1 MFNTLKNAWRIPDLR
16 KKLLYTLLIII
27 AFRFGSVVPVPFLNV
42 SALNTLMA
50 SANETALGY
59 INMLTGGAFANATLF
74 AMGITPYINSSIIIQ
89 LLTVAIPA
97 LERMA
102 KEGEEGRKKIA
113 AITRYTTVGLGLI
126 QGTAY
131 YFYLRNNKIT
141 LYNEGF
147 SAVFTAIIIVLTF
160 TAGTALIMWM
170 GEQINQKGVGNGIS
184 IILFAGI
191 VARLPVTMGQIWSY
205 FSAAMQSPESYGK
218 YFVFAPLFIIL
229 FLAVIWVI
237 VFMNDSE
244 RRIPVQYAKK
254 VVGRKVYGGQSTVLP
269 IKVTMSGVMP
279 VIFASA
285 ILSIPSTIRLF
296 VGEPTGFWKGFF
308 NAFSSTGW
316 LYSVLYLLLIVVFAY
331 FYMTI
336 QYNPIEMANNL
347 RTNNGT
353 IPGIRPGRPTAE
365 FISKKQAG
373 SDEAFNDVILQ
384 RLRAVNADLVV
395 LAGYLPIVGGQI
407 VRAFEHRIINIHPA
421 LIPAFC
427 GPGMY
432 GHHVHEAVLAYGAKI
447 SGATTHFVDEQVDHG
462 GVIMQKSVP
471 VLEGD
476 TPETLAARVLAVE
489 HEILPES
496 VRLFCAEK
504 LGVDGR
510 QVHVL

>member
-1 MFNTLKNAWRIPDLR
+1 MFNTLKNAWKIPDLR
-16 KKLLYTLLIII
+16 KKLLFTLLIII
-27 AFRFGSVVPVPFLNV
+27 AFRFGSVVPVPFLDA
-42 SALNTLMA
+42 SALSEIMA

-59 INMLTGGAFANATLF
+59 VNMLTGGAFANATLF

-89 LLTVAIPA
+89 LLTVAIPP

-102 KEGEEGRKKIA
+102 KEGEEGRRKIA
-113 AITRYTTVGLGLI
+113 AITRYVTVALGLI

-131 YFYLRNNKIT
+131 YFFLKNSGVT

-147 SAVFTAIIIVLTF
+147 SAVFSAVIIILAF

-191 VARLPVTMGQIWSY
+191 VARLPVTVGQVWSY
-205 FSAAMQSPESYGK
+205 FSAAMQSPESYSQ
-218 YFVFAPLFIIL
+218 YFIFAPLFVIL

-254 VVGRKVYGGQSTVLP
+254 VVGRKVYGGQSTFLP

-285 ILSIPSTIRLF
+285 ILSLPSTIRMF
-296 VGEPTGFWKGFF
+296 ITKPSGFWEGFF
-308 NAFSSTGW
+308 NAFSTSGW
-316 LYSVLYLLLIVVFAY
+316 LYSVLYLLLIIMFAY

-347 RTNNGT
+347 RANNGT

-365 FISKKQAG
+365 FISK
-373 SDEAFNDVILQ
+373 ILSKVT
-384 RLRAVNADLVV
+384 LIGAIFLAVVAI
-395 LAGYLPIVGGQI
+395 LPIIYGNLTGMHGLTMGGTSVIIMVGVALETVKQI
-407 VRAFEHRIINIHPA
+407 
-421 LIPAFC
+421 
-427 GPGMY
+427 
-432 GHHVHEAVLAYGAKI
+432 
-447 SGATTHFVDEQVDHG
+447 
-462 GVIMQKSVP
+462 
-471 VLEGD
+471 
-476 TPETLAARVLAVE
+476 
-489 HEILPES
+489 ES
-496 VRLFCAEK
+496 QMMMRHYKGFL
-504 LGVDGR
+504 D
-510 QVHVL
+510 

>member
-1 MFNTLKNAWRIPDLR
+1 MFNTLKNAWKIPDLR
-16 KKLLYTLLIII
+16 KKLLFTLLIII
-27 AFRFGSVVPVPFLNV
+27 AFRFGSVVPVPFLDA
-42 SALNTLMA
+42 SALSEIMA

-59 INMLTGGAFANATLF
+59 VNMLTGGAFANATLF

-89 LLTVAIPA
+89 LLTVAIPP

-102 KEGEEGRKKIA
+102 KEGEEGRRKIA
-113 AITRYTTVGLGLI
+113 AITRYVTVALGLI

-131 YFYLRNNKIT
+131 YFFLKNSGVT

-147 SAVFTAIIIVLTF
+147 SAVFSAVIIILAF

-191 VARLPVTMGQIWSY
+191 VARLPVTVGQVWSY
-205 FSAAMQSPESYGK
+205 FSAAMQAPESYSQ
-218 YFVFAPLFIIL
+218 YFIFAPLFVIL

-254 VVGRKVYGGQSTVLP
+254 VVGRMVSGGQSTFLP

-285 ILSIPSTIRLF
+285 ILSIPSTIRMF
-296 VGEPTGFWKGFF
+296 ITNPSGFWEGFF
-308 NAFSSTGW
+308 NAFSTSGW
-316 LYSVLYLLLIVVFAY
+316 LYSVLYLLLIIMFAY

-347 RTNNGT
+347 RANNGT

-365 FISKKQAG
+365 FISK
-373 SDEAFNDVILQ
+373 ILSKVT
-384 RLRAVNADLVV
+384 LIGAIFLAVVAI
-395 LAGYLPIVGGQI
+395 LPIIYGNLTGMHGLTMGGTSVIIMVGVALETVKQI
-407 VRAFEHRIINIHPA
+407 
-421 LIPAFC
+421 
-427 GPGMY
+427 
-432 GHHVHEAVLAYGAKI
+432 
-447 SGATTHFVDEQVDHG
+447 
-462 GVIMQKSVP
+462 
-471 VLEGD
+471 
-476 TPETLAARVLAVE
+476 
-489 HEILPES
+489 ES
-496 VRLFCAEK
+496 QMMMRHYKGFL
-504 LGVDGR
+504 D
-510 QVHVL
+510 